1 MFDGEN
7 VLITGVNSTL
17 GVELAA
23 QLFNARACIT
33 GMGRNFPKSRR
44 QEYVNF
50 IRHDLMNPFKA
61 TNQRFSSIFHL
72 AAGPGSRFFVDNNP
86 LAVYRNS
93 VIDYNIFDFAEKS
106 GVENFYYM
114 SSATAQSMEFLG
126 NDSPNSSLIKERNLS
141 PDGLFGWQK
150 RGSEIYLEEVKQ
162 FLNLRTI
169 SFRLFSLY
177 TGIQVGDDLL
187 SKWLDSAR
195 HSRTITIWGGDQIR
209 SYIHYSDAVSAMM
222 LIIKKSHNLS
232 RVDIGTNDRYTVSDL
247 ANLISTKAP
256 FPVTLNYEK
265 YSETQFRNQISSQEV
280 LDSYN
285 WEPRFNISDTISRY
299 FSN

>member
-23 QLFNARACIT
+23 QLFNAGAHIT
-33 GMGRNFPKSRR
+33 GMGRNLPKLRR

-50 IRHDLMNPFKA
+50 IRHDLMNPFEV
-61 TNQRFSSIFHL
+61 TNLRFSSIFHL

-106 GVENFYYM
+106 GVKNLYYM
-114 SSATAQSMEFLG
+114 SSATAQSTEFLG
-126 NDSPNSSLIKERNLS
+126 TDSSNSSLIKERNLS

-162 FLNLRTI
+162 FSNLRTI

-177 TGIQVGDDLL
+177 KGIQGGDDLL

-195 HSRTITIWGGDQIR
+195 HSQTITIWGGDQVR

-222 LIIKKSHNLS
+222 LVIEKSHKLS
-232 RVDIGTNDRYTVSDL
+232 RVDIGTSDRYTVSDL
-247 ANLISTKAP
+247 ANLISSKAP

-265 YSETQFRNQISSQEV
+265 YSETQFRNQISSQEA

-285 WEPRFNISDTISRY
+285 WKPQFNVSDTILRY